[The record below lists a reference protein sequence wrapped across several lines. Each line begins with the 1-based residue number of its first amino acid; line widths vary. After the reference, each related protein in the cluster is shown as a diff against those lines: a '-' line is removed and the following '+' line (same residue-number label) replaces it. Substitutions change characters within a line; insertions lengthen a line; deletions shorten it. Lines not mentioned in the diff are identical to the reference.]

1 MKIIKKVISLI
12 AIITIAIGALA
23 LTGCGKKDNS
33 NKSPLVGVWKGEEE
47 YSDYGYKFNEDGTGS
62 YLIINTEIPFT
73 YQDKGDKIAFIFND
87 NQIENVVEYRFDGN
101 ALVIKELNGEIRYIK
116 Q

>member
-33 NKSPLVGVWKGEEE
+33 NESPLVGVWKGEEE
-47 YSDYGYKFNEDGTGS
+47 YSDYGYEFNEDGTGG
-62 YLIINTEIPFT
+62 YIIKDKKIPFT
-73 YQDKGDKIAFIFND
+73 FQDKGDNIRMTCTHCNSLKGCNRYTHYL
-87 NQIENVVEYRFDGN
+87 QIKWFVLYFSGWC
-101 ALVIKELNGEIRYIK
+101 Y
-116 Q
+116 

>member
-23 LTGCGKKDNS
+23 LTGCGKKENS

-47 YSDYGYKFNEDGTGS
+47 YSDYGYEFNEDGTGG
-62 YLIINTEIPFT
+62 YIIKDKKIPFT
-73 YQDKGDKIAFIFND
+73 FQDKGDNIVITFSD
-87 NQIENVVEYRFDGN
+87 NQIERTVEYRIDGN
-101 ALVIKELNGEIRYIK
+101 NLIIKELNGEVRYIK